1 MIKVNMVNAC
11 TRDVVFVWVKY
22 SKCLSSFQ

>member
-11 TRDVVFVWVKY
+11 TRDVVFVLVKY
-22 SKCLSSFQ
+22 RKCSSSFQ

>member
-11 TRDVVFVWVKY
+11 TRDIVFVLLKY
-22 SKCLSSFQ
+22 RKRSSSFQ